1 MVRSL
6 LQLAASLGIA
16 CILVAVLYID
26 GAQAPVSLLY
36 QPASTTPSITEST
49 STPLIASTTVATS
62 TAKKTPVKK
71 AAAKAQKSQIATT
84 TQGQS
89 ATTSTNE
96 VHRIENPYPF
106 PPLASD
112 SINQSARA
120 ALVNVFCQTA
130 GGPISSISGSGV
142 IIDPRGVILTN
153 AHVAQ
158 YVLLSTEP
166 AAGLNCYIR
175 TGSPAEIH
183 WNVGILYIP
192 AAWVQLHAQDIVKS
206 KPKGTGENDYALLV
220 ITGSTD
226 GNAPPTTFPYLPP
239 DTREAIGFTSDPV
252 LVAAYPAEF
261 AGASTQT
268 ALYPSTVFTRIGD
281 LLTFDE
287 STVDIISL
295 GSVAV
300 AQGGSSG
307 GGAVNEWGRL
317 VGVVT
322 TTSEGE
328 TTANRELRAITL
340 AYINRDML
348 RKTGSTLLNYIGADP
363 LTKARSF
370 TQNEAPLLAKQVLGN
385 LQGR

>member
-6 LQLAASLGIA
+6 LQLIASLGIA
-16 CILVAVLYID
+16 CVLVAVLYID
-26 GAQAPVSLLY
+26 GAQP
-36 QPASTTPSITEST
+36 PASLQYERAPTAAPNTLST
-49 STPLIASTTVATS
+49 SSPVVASTTVATS
-62 TAKKTPVKK
+62 STKNTPIKK
-71 AAAKAQKSQIATT
+71 AAVKAQKSEKVAAT
-84 TQGQS
+84 QSQS
-89 ATTSTNE
+89 ATSSTNE
-96 VHRIENPYPF
+96 VHRTENPYLF
-106 PPLASD
+106 PPLSSD
-112 SINQSARA
+112 SINQNARA

-130 GGPISSISGSGV
+130 GGTISSISGSGV
-142 IIDPRGVILTN
+142 MIDPRGVILTN

-158 YVLLSTEP
+158 YVLISTEP
-166 AAGLNCYIR
+166 TAGLNCYIR
-175 TGSPAEIH
+175 TGSPAQIH
-183 WNVGILYIP
+183 WKVGILYIP

-220 ITGSTD
+220 ITGSMD
-226 GNAPPTTFPYLPP
+226 GSALPTTFPYLSP
-239 DTREAIGFTSDPV
+239 DSREAIGFTSDPV

-287 STVDIISL
+287 STVDIMSL

-307 GGAVNEWGRL
+307 GAVVNEWGRL
-317 VGVVT
+317 VGIVT

-328 TTANRELRAITL
+328 TTADRELRAITL
-340 AYINRDML
+340 AYINRDVL
-348 RKTGSTLLNYIGADP
+348 QKTGSTLLNYIGADP
-363 LTKARSF
+363 LAKAQSF
-370 TQNEAPLLAKQVLGN
+370 TLNEAPLLAKQVLGN

>member
-1 MVRSL
+1 MVRAL
-6 LQLAASLGIA
+6 LQLVASLGIA
-16 CILVAVLYID
+16 CVVVAVLYID
-26 GAQAPVSLLY
+26 GAQAPTSLEYERAPTAVL
-36 QPASTTPSITEST
+36 STLST
-49 STPLIASTTVATS
+49 SSPVIASTTAATS
-62 TAKKTPVKK
+62 TTKKTPIKK
-71 AAAKAQKSQIATT
+71 AAIKGQKSTVAAATKS
-84 TQGQS
+84 QS
-89 ATTSTNE
+89 AASSTNE
-96 VHRIENPYPF
+96 VHRIENPYLF
-106 PPLASD
+106 PPLAPEA
-112 SINQSARA
+112 INQNARA
-120 ALVNVFCQTA
+120 ALVNIFCQTA

-158 YVLLSTEP
+158 YVLLSMEP
-166 AAGLNCYIR
+166 TAGLNCYIR
-175 TGSPAEIH
+175 SGSPAVIH
-183 WNVGILYIP
+183 WKVGILYIP
-192 AAWVQLHAQDIVKS
+192 TAWVQLHAQDVVKS

-226 GNAPPTTFPYLPP
+226 GSTLPATFPYLPP

-287 STVDIISL
+287 RAVDIMSL

-307 GGAVNEWGRL
+307 GAAVNEWGRL
-317 VGVVT
+317 VGIVT
-322 TTSEGE
+322 TTSEGA
-328 TTANRELRAITL
+328 TTADRELRAITL

-348 RKTGSTLLNYIGADP
+348 RKTDSILSNYIGSDP
-363 LTKARSF
+363 LSKAQSF
-370 TQNEAPLLAKQVLGN
+370 TLNEAPLLAKQVLGN